1 MQCDQGLR
9 RRLHRALTGVTSAAI
24 YGCSGHRLTDEERAF
39 FAEVRPW
46 GFILFRR
53 NIGSPDQVRALTAD
67 LRDSVG
73 WDAPILIDQE
83 GGRVQRMGP
92 PHWPKYPPGDA
103 YLKATNDP
111 LAARGLV
118 RLGARL
124 MAHDLRAV
132 GITIDCMPV
141 LDVPVPGAHDIIGDR
156 AYATDPATV
165 ALLGRSAAEGM
176 LAGGVLPV
184 IKHMP
189 GHGRAF
195 ADSHK
200 ELPTVHADLDTLDA
214 WDFAP
219 FKALSDMPIAMT
231 AHVVFTA
238 IDKKRPATQ
247 SKKAIKLIRQ
257 HLGFNGL
264 LLSDDLVMNALSGTL
279 TERAEASLKAGCDLV
294 VHWNG
299 DMAEMR
305 QVAEGVGKLKGKS
318 ARRADAALA
327 RIVHTPEPLDEF
339 EARARF
345 GAMLDGKLDAARGP
359 DVGEAQAPLLA
370 SSSATRDRPV

>member
-1 MQCDQGLR
+1 MR
-9 RRLHRALTGVTSAAI
+9 SAAI
-24 YGCSGHRLTDEERAF
+24 YGCSGHRLTPEEKTF
-39 FAEVRPW
+39 FADTRPW

-53 NIGSPDQVRALTAD
+53 NVDSPEQVRALTD
-67 LRDSVG
+67 ELRDSVG
-73 WDAPILIDQE
+73 DPEAPILIDQE
-83 GGRVQRMGP
+83 GGRVQRLGP

-103 YLKATNDP
+103 YLKAAPDP
-111 LAARGLV
+111 ASARELV

-124 MAHDLRAV
+124 MAHDLRDV
-132 GITIDCMPV
+132 GITIDCVPV
-141 LDVPVPGAHDIIGDR
+141 LDVPVAGAHDIIGDR

-165 ALLGRSAAEGM
+165 ALLGRAAAEGL

-200 ELPTVHADLDTLDA
+200 ELPTVHADLDTLDG

-219 FKALSDMPIAMT
+219 FKSLSDMPIAMT

-238 IDKKRPATQ
+238 IDPKHPATQ
-247 SKKAIKLIRQ
+247 SKKAIKLIRK
-257 HLGFNGL
+257 HLGFKGL

-299 DMAEMR
+299 DMDEMQ
-305 QVAEGVGKLKGKS
+305 QVAAGVGKLKGKS

-327 RIVHTPEPLDEF
+327 RIVQTPEPLDVV

-345 GAMLDGKLDAARGP
+345 DRLMTPYLEAKAGP
-359 DVGEAQAPLLA
+359 DVGEAQG
-370 SSSATRDRPV
+370 

>member
-1 MQCDQGLR
+1 MN
-9 RRLHRALTGVTSAAI
+9 SAAI
-24 YGCSGHRLTDEERAF
+24 YGCSGTVLTAEERAF

-53 NIGSPDQVRALTAD
+53 NVESPEQVLRLTSD

-73 WDAPILIDQE
+73 WDAPVRVDQE
-83 GGRVQRMGP
+83 GGRVQRLGP
-92 PHWPKYPPGDA
+92 PHWSKYPPGDA
-103 YLKATNDP
+103 FLKATNDP
-111 LAARGLV
+111 MAARELA
-118 RLGARL
+118 RLGGRL
-124 MAHDLRAV
+124 MALDLKAV
-132 GITIDCMPV
+132 GINVDCAPV

-165 ALLGRSAAEGM
+165 AQLGRAAAEGL

-219 FKALSDMPIAMT
+219 FKSMSDMPIAMT

-238 IDKKRPATQ
+238 IDRKRPATQ
-247 SKKAIKLIRQ
+247 SRRAIRLMRQ
-257 HLGFNGL
+257 HLGFDGL

-279 TERAEASLKAGCDLV
+279 TQRAEASLKAGCDLV
-294 VHWNG
+294 IHWNG
-299 DMAEMR
+299 DMGEMR
-305 QVAEGVGKLKGKS
+305 QVAEGVGRLKGRS
-318 ARRADAALA
+318 AHRAQAALA
-327 RIVHTPEPLDEF
+327 RIVHTPEPMDVDD
-339 EARARF
+339 ARARF
-345 GAMLDGKLDAARGP
+345 DAMLNGKLDAARGP
-359 DVGEAQAPLLA
+359 DVGEAQA
-370 SSSATRDRPV
+370 

>member
-1 MQCDQGLR
+1 MSTAMIL
-9 RRLHRALTGVTSAAI
+9 
-24 YGCSGHRLTDEERAF
+24 GCAGTELGRDEAAF
-39 FAEVRPW
+39 FADADPW

-53 NIGSPDQVRALTAD
+53 NVESPEQVRRLTDALRSA
-67 LRDSVG
+67 VG
-73 WDAPILIDQE
+73 WEAPILIDQE

-92 PHWPKYPPGDA
+92 PHWQKYPPGEA

-111 LAARGLV
+111 LAARELA

-124 MAHDLRAV
+124 MAHDLKAV
-132 GITIDCMPV
+132 GVNVDCVPV

-156 AYATDPATV
+156 AYARDPATV
-165 ALLGRSAAEGM
+165 AQLGRAAAEGL

-200 ELPTVHADLDTLDA
+200 ELPTVHADFDTLDA

-219 FKALSDMPIAMT
+219 FKALSDMPIAMS

-238 IDKKRPATQ
+238 IDRKRPATT
-247 SKKAIKLIRQ
+247 SKKAVKLMRE
-257 HLGFNGL
+257 HLGFQGL

-279 TERAEASLKAGCDLV
+279 TERAEAALKAGCDAV
-294 VHWNG
+294 IHWNG
-299 DMAEMR
+299 DLAEMK
-305 QVAEGVGKLKGKS
+305 QVAAGVGKLKGKA
-318 ARRADAALA
+318 ARRASAALA
-327 RIVHTPEPLDEF
+327 RIVHTPEPLDER
-339 EARARF
+339 EARERF
-345 GAMLDGKLDAARGP
+345 AALLAGRLDAAKGP
-359 DVGEAQAPLLA
+359 DVGEAQA
-370 SSSATRDRPV
+370 

>member
-1 MQCDQGLR
+1 MSTAMVLGCAGQV
-9 RRLHRALTGVTSAAI
+9 LTP
-24 YGCSGHRLTDEERAF
+24 DEAAF
-39 FAEVRPW
+39 FADADPW

-53 NIGSPDQVRALTAD
+53 NVDSPEQVLRLTDALRAA
-67 LRDSVG
+67 VG
-73 WDAPILIDQE
+73 RDAPILIDQE

-92 PHWPKYPPGDA
+92 PHWPKYPPGEA

-111 LAARGLV
+111 LAARELA

-124 MAHDLRAV
+124 MAHDLKAV
-132 GITIDCMPV
+132 GINVDCLPV

-156 AYATDPATV
+156 AYAHDPATV
-165 ALLGRSAAEGM
+165 AQLGRAAAEGL

-200 ELPTVHADLDTLDA
+200 ELPTVHADFDTLDA

-219 FKALSDMPIAMT
+219 FKALSDMPMAMT

-238 IDKKRPATQ
+238 IDRKRPATQ
-247 SKKAIKLIRQ
+247 SKTAIKLMRK
-257 HLGFNGL
+257 HLGFEGFL
-264 LLSDDLVMNALSGTL
+264 FSDDLVMNALSGDL
-279 TERAEASLKAGCDLV
+279 TQRAEEALKAGCDAV

-299 DMAEMR
+299 DMAEMK
-305 QVAEGVGKLKGKS
+305 QVAAGVGKLKGKS
-318 ARRADAALA
+318 AKRAAAALA
-327 RIVHTPEPLDEF
+327 RIVHTPEPLDAF

-345 GAMLDGKLDAARGP
+345 AAMLEGRLDAAKGP
-359 DVGEAQAPLLA
+359 DVGEAQA
-370 SSSATRDRPV
+370 